1 MNTFKKVGLTALGTS
16 LIATSAFAADLAVTG
31 GASITF
37 AGTEGNSTGN
47 GFSMNDEITFSG
59 SGELDNGWTVAVS
72 MQLDSNAGSTDGGG
86 NLDNRSITIGMG
98 DMGTLSFVG
107 HGGSAAMGNVDDVVP
122 AVYGEAWDILGANDK
137 GAASSGALASA
148 TDDNSW
154 FYSNSSLMDG
164 LTVSL
169 SYVPSDD
176 TGGVESSTD
185 WAVAYTGIDGLTLGF
200 AQGENNSGA
209 SNTHLDLTTAY
220 AIYAYGPVTV
230 GYQVSE
236 SDGTTTALS
245 DDFTA
250 MGITYAVTEDLSI
263 GYNATV
269 YDHGD
274 QAVDEEAHSIG
285 FSYTS
290 GGMTISG
297 AMAEEENLGG
307 STAANND
314 LKGYEI
320 AVSFAF

>member
-37 AGTEGNSTGN
+37 AGTEGNATGN

-59 SGELDNGWTVAVS
+59 SGEMDNGWTVAVS
-72 MQLDSNAGSTDGGG
+72 MQIDSNAGSLDGGA
-86 NLDNRSITIGMG
+86 NIDNRSITIGMG

-107 HGGSAAMGNVDDVVP
+107 HGGSAAMANVDDVVP
-122 AVYGEAWDILGANDK
+122 AVYGEAWDILGDNDK
-137 GAASSGALASA
+137 GAASTGALASA
-148 TDDNSW
+148 TDNDSW

-169 SYVPSDD
+169 SYVPSSGA
-176 TGGVESSTD
+176 TEVESSTD

-200 AQGENNSGA
+200 AQGEDNSGA
-209 SNTHLDLTTAY
+209 SANHLDLTTAY
-220 AIYAYGPVTV
+220 AIYAYGPVTI
-230 GYQVSE
+230 GYQMSE
-236 SDGTTTALS
+236 SDGTTTGRS

-250 MGITYAVTEDLSI
+250 MGITYAVNEQLSI

-274 QAVDEEAHSIG
+274 QAVDEEAHSLG
-285 FSYTS
+285 FSFTT

-307 STAANND
+307 STAAVDD

-320 AVSFAF
+320 GVSFAF

>member
-16 LIATSAFAADLAVTG
+16 LIATSAFAAEMAVTG

-37 AGTEGNSTGN
+37 AGTEGNTSGN
-47 GFSMNDEITFSG
+47 GFTMNDEINFSA
-59 SGELDNGWTVAVS
+59 SGEMDNGWTVSVA
-72 MQLDSNAGSTDGGG
+72 MQIDDNAGSG
-86 NLDNRSITIGMG
+86 NAGANIDNRSITIGMG

-122 AVYGEAWDILGANDK
+122 AVYGEAWDILGAGK
-137 GAASSGALASA
+137 GLASSGAIASA
-148 TDDNSW
+148 TDDDSW

-169 SYVPSDD
+169 SYVPSSGA
-176 TGGVESSTD
+176 TEVESSTD

-209 SNTHLDLTTAY
+209 SSTHLDLTTAY
-220 AIYAYGPVTV
+220 AIYAYGPVTL

-250 MGITYAVTEDLSI
+250 VGITYAVSEELSI
-263 GYNATV
+263 GYNATT

-274 QAVDEEAHSIG
+274 SATDEESESIG

-307 STAANND
+307 STAAIND
-314 LKGYEI
+314 IKGYEI
-320 AVSFAF
+320 GVSFAF

>member
-37 AGTEGNSTGN
+37 AGTEGNATGN

-72 MQLDSNAGSTDGGG
+72 MQIDDNAGSG
-86 NLDNRSITIGMG
+86 NAGANIDNRSITIGMG
-98 DMGTLSFVG
+98 DMGTLTFVG

-137 GAASSGALASA
+137 GAASSGALSSA
-148 TDDNSW
+148 TDDDSW

-169 SYVPSDD
+169 SYVPSSGA
-176 TGGVESSTD
+176 TEVESSTD

-200 AQGENNSGA
+200 AQGEDNSGTSA
-209 SNTHLDLTTAY
+209 NHLDLTTAY
-220 AIYAYGPVTV
+220 AIYAYGPVTI
-230 GYQVSE
+230 GYQMSE
-236 SDGTTTALS
+236 SDGTTTARS

-250 MGITYAVTEDLSI
+250 MGITYAVNEQLSI

-274 QAVDEEAHSIG
+274 QAVDEEAHSLG
-285 FSYTS
+285 FSFTT

-307 STAANND
+307 STAAVND

-320 AVSFAF
+320 GVSFAF

>member
-16 LIATSAFAADLAVTG
+16 LIATSAFAAEMAVTG

-37 AGTEGNSTGN
+37 AGTEGNQTGN
-47 GFSMNDEITFSG
+47 GFTMNDEINFSA
-59 SGELDNGWTVAVS
+59 SGEMDNGWTVSVA
-72 MQLDSNAGSTDGGG
+72 MQIDDNAGSG
-86 NLDNRSITIGMG
+86 NTGANIDNRSITIGMG

-137 GAASSGALASA
+137 GAASSGAIASA

-169 SYVPSDD
+169 SYVPSSSNE
-176 TGGVESSTD
+176 VESSTD

-209 SNTHLDLTTAY
+209 SATHLDLTTAY
-220 AIYAYGPVTV
+220 AIYAYGPVTL

-250 MGITYAVTEDLSI
+250 VGITYAVSEELSI
-263 GYNATV
+263 GYNATT

-274 QAVDEEAHSIG
+274 SATDEESESIG

-307 STAANND
+307 STAAIND
-314 LKGYEI
+314 IKGYEI
-320 AVSFAF
+320 GVSFAF

>member
-37 AGTEGNSTGN
+37 AGTEGNATGN

-72 MQLDSNAGSTDGGG
+72 MQLDNNAEDASAESTF
-86 NLDNRSITIGMG
+86 DNRSITIGMG

-107 HGGSAAMGNVDDVVP
+107 HGGSAAMGNVDDMVP

-137 GAASSGALASA
+137 GAASSGAIASA
-148 TDDNSW
+148 TDDNTW
-154 FYSNSSLMDG
+154 MYSNSSLMDG
-164 LTVSL
+164 VTVSL
-169 SYVPSDD
+169 SYVPASSNE
-176 TGGVESSTD
+176 VESSTD

-200 AQGENNSGA
+200 AQGENNAGA
-209 SNTHLDLTTAY
+209 SSTHLDLTTAY

>member
-37 AGTEGNSTGN
+37 AGTEGNVTGN
-47 GFSMNDEITFSG
+47 GFTMNDEINFSA
-59 SGELDNGWTVAVS
+59 SGEMDNGWTVSVS
-72 MQLDSNAGSTDGGG
+72 MQIDDNAGSG
-86 NLDNRSITIGMG
+86 NAGANIDNRSITIGMG
-98 DMGTLSFVG
+98 NMGTLSFVG

-137 GAASSGALASA
+137 GAASSGALSSA
-148 TDDNSW
+148 TDDDSW

-169 SYVPSDD
+169 SYVPSSSNE
-176 TGGVESSTD
+176 VESSTD

-200 AQGENNSGA
+200 AQGEDNYGTSAN
-209 SNTHLDLTTAY
+209 HLDLTTAY
-220 AIYAYGPVTV
+220 AIYAYGPVTI
-230 GYQVSE
+230 GYQMSE

-250 MGITYAVTEDLSI
+250 MGITYAVNEQLSI

-274 QAVDEEAHSIG
+274 QAVDEEAHSLG
-285 FSYTS
+285 FSFTT

-307 STAANND
+307 STAAIND

-320 AVSFAF
+320 GVSFAF

>member
-37 AGTEGNSTGN
+37 AGTEGNTTGN

-72 MQLDSNAGSTDGGG
+72 MQIDDNAGSG
-86 NLDNRSITIGMG
+86 NAGANIDNRSITIGMG

-107 HGGSAAMGNVDDVVP
+107 HGGSAAMANVDDVVP
-122 AVYGEAWDILGANDK
+122 AVYGEAWDILGDNDK
-137 GAASSGALASA
+137 GAASTGALSSA
-148 TDDNSW
+148 TDNDSW

-169 SYVPSDD
+169 SYVPSSGA
-176 TGGVESSTD
+176 TEVESSTD

-200 AQGENNSGA
+200 AQGEDNSGA
-209 SNTHLDLTTAY
+209 SATHLDLTTAY
-220 AIYAYGPVTV
+220 AIYAYGPVTI
-230 GYQVSE
+230 GYQMSE

-250 MGITYAVTEDLSI
+250 MGITYAVNEQLSI

-274 QAVDEEAHSIG
+274 QGTDEEAHSLG
-285 FSYTS
+285 FSFTT

-307 STAANND
+307 STAAVDD

-320 AVSFAF
+320 GVSFAF